1 MAVDAND
8 PICCIIGIIIVVV
21 LAVIITPPLG
31 VPLLIG
37 LILLFLIWGG
47 RKKY

>member
-8 PICCIIGIIIVVV
+8 PICCGVGIVIVVI
-21 LAVIITPPLG
+21 LALILVPPLG

-37 LILLFLIWGG
+37 LILLFIILG
-47 RKKY
+47 RRK